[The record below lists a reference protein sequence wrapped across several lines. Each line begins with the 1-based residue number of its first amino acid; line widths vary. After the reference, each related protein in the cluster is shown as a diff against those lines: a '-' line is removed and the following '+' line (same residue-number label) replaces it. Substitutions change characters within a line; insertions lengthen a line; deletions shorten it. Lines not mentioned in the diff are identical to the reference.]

1 MSASTLDLVA
11 DQGGLFPLRLGYS
24 DDQGLLI
31 DLSTDYT
38 VQFVL
43 RESIDAQTDIELL
56 TQADGEITLSDG
68 LDGFNIDIVI
78 GKTKTAAWPVL
89 RSGKYEVRLWPTAT
103 PEEVEILLKGNM
115 EIRKGLL

>member
-11 DQGGLFPLRLGYS
+11 DQGGMFPLRLGYS
-24 DDQGLLI
+24 DDQGL
-31 DLSTDYT
+31 
-38 VQFVL
+38 
-43 RESIDAQTDIELL
+43 LL